1 MNSIDSASV
10 NKDFE
15 SIWKKIKELTM
26 SIDAKVDIDLFDNEI
41 SSLRALIGEIDNEE
55 KNKIPKISNIPQ
67 ANSANQLNSKEVGKV
82 RDILEKFP

>member
-1 MNSIDSASV
+1 MGELKKNKNGNESISNMNSIDSASL

-26 SIDAKVDIDLFDNEI
+26 SIDAKVDIDLFDNVI

-55 KNKIPKISNIPQ
+55 KNKIPKISNIP
-67 ANSANQLNSKEVGKV
+67 
-82 RDILEKFP
+82 